1 MSKPVLCSGRRC
13 CTFQSCLLSKHSR
26 KDCLEQSVSS
36 HKMSR
41 KAGDPWGIA
50 SGGFIR
56 GLREVKGAIL
66 RTLALTLMEMR
77 GHCRVFGK
85 GGM

>member
-13 CTFQSCLLSKHSR
+13 CTFQSCLLSKHSC
-26 KDCLEQSVSS
+26 KDCLERSVSS
-36 HKMSR
+36 RKMSR
-41 KAGDPWGIA
+41 KAGDPWGMA

-66 RTLALTLMEMR
+66 RTLALSLTEMR
-77 GHCRVFGK
+77 GHCRIFGK